1 MSSDSDKPN
10 PRPSDDQ
17 ELGAPIVDL
26 LNLEQDIS
34 PAFLSSVRKKIYR
47 RVTASQF
54 ASFSW
59 ELPRMILLEFW
70 KMLVELSNPRASQK
84 GGRS

>member
-70 KMLVELSNPRASQK
+70 KMLVELSKPTASQK
-84 GGRS
+84 GGR

>member
-17 ELGAPIVDL
+17 DLGPPIADL
-26 LNLEQDIS
+26 LNLEQDTS
-34 PAFLSSVRKKIYR
+34 PAFLSSIRKKIYR
-47 RVTASQF
+47 RVMASQF

-59 ELPRMILLEFW
+59 DLPKMILLEFW

>member
-17 ELGAPIVDL
+17 GLGEPIADL
-26 LNLEQDIS
+26 LNLEQGTS

-59 ELPRMILLEFW
+59 ELPKIILLEFW
-70 KMLVELSNPRASQK
+70 TMLVELLNLRASQK